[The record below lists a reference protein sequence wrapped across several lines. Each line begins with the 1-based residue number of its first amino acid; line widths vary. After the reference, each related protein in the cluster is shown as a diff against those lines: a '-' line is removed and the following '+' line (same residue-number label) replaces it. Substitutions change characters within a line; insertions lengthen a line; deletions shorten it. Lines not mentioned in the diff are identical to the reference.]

1 MKKFTLSLAILGL
14 SIGTATA
21 ALADNTGGL
30 STTVIK
36 VDNDIF
42 KTVIAE
48 VQDKNCKIIR
58 RKEVCPFGQ
67 AKFEIHCI
75 KSFSVLACL
84 KDNEVRPDGGDKDHH
99 LTCRENPSTNACKF
113 DSKNWKNEKTVIV
126 KGIDSK
132 GKLELE
138 CINK

>member
-48 VQDKNCKIIR
+48 VQDKNCKI
-58 RKEVCPFGQ
+58 
-67 AKFEIHCI
+67 
-75 KSFSVLACL
+75 
-84 KDNEVRPDGGDKDHH
+84 
-99 LTCRENPSTNACKF
+99 
-113 DSKNWKNEKTVIV
+113 
-126 KGIDSK
+126 
-132 GKLELE
+132 
-138 CINK
+138 